1 MRSTSMLFALVLS
14 VASLLLSACAQQKHH
29 DTAPNDAAPAASSAM
44 SQGSKMD
51 HATMCGIYTK
61 MTAEEKRAMMEA
73 HHGKTSPEMLQRH
86 DEMMRKQCT
95 MPVPQR

>member
-1 MRSTSMLFALVLS
+1 
-14 VASLLLSACAQQKHH
+14 
-29 DTAPNDAAPAASSAM
+29 
-44 SQGSKMD
+44 
-51 HATMCGIYTK
+51 